1 MAWDK
6 AALRMAR
13 LCGKGVIRAEDNQS
27 MTALGCMVAV
37 DVIGVGDVIDI
48 VHESSQYMDDEPVD
62 KLILGVSIVG
72 LGTTIATIATLGA
85 STPVAAGVSVL
96 KIGAR
101 TGRIGAKLT
110 KNLSGIFMK
119 ILDMSA
125 LRKAIKQD
133 GAWTAA
139 RQVKKGKYINK
150 AALKEANI
158 VVGNLGTIKTQGRGL
173 STTMLVLKHSDSAGD
188 IVFYK
193 RVTGIFGKNTDG
205 VITLLGKRIFKLGKT
220 ATKITTKLALKIGG
234 MIMAALLAMLG
245 VIGSLFGNIGVWL
258 AKRLLLRFA
267 L

>member
-1 MAWDK
+1 MI
-6 AALRMAR
+6 R
-13 LCGKGVIRAEDNQS
+13 LCGKGIIRAEDNPS

-37 DVIGVGDVIDI
+37 DVIGVGDVIDM
-48 VHESSQYMDDEPVD
+48 VHESSHYMDDEPVD

-85 STPVAAGVSVL
+85 SAPVAAGVSVL
-96 KIGAR
+96 KIGATR

-119 ILDMSA
+119 VLDMSA
-125 LRKAIKQD
+125 LQKTIKQD
-133 GAWTAA
+133 GALTAA
-139 RQVKKGKYINK
+139 RQLKEGKYINN

-234 MIMAALLAMLG
+234 MITAALLAMLG
-245 VIGSLFGNIGVWL
+245 VIGSLFGNISVWL